1 MATQREILDAYNRIS
16 SRIVNGTGA
25 TLANIFRSLDNWR
38 DDDFERLLP
47 LIENTLNGAK
57 MQSAALQN
65 EFYKQMAQVAG
76 ERFRGGSVAARELTT
91 ESLRNGAS
99 TRDVYRRPFVEVYT
113 AIANNK
119 TITEAVEAG
128 ARRIS
133 SIASTDVQLSRRKAG
148 LLARNR
154 NDRIVGY
161 VRTLTG
167 SENCALCTIASTQR
181 YTRGDL
187 MPIHPGCDCGEMP
200 IYGTQDPGQVIDQV
214 RLDTTYDS
222 IAEQLKLDPEY
233 GARDAGLGKIINSPT
248 EGEKLADYTEIV
260 VTSEH
265 GEYGPTLRWRDQN
278 FTGPSG
284 L

>member
-1 MATQREILDAYNRIS
+1 MATQRQILEAYNRIS
-16 SRIVNGTGA
+16 TRLINGTGDR
-25 TLANIFRSLDNWR
+25 LANIFRSLDNWR
-38 DDDFERLLP
+38 DEDFDRLLP
-47 LIENTLNGAK
+47 LLEQTLSGAK
-57 MQSAALQN
+57 LQSANLQT
-65 EFYKQMAQVAG
+65 EFYRQMAILRDESFTAP
-76 ERFRGGSVAARELTT
+76 RIRKSDLST
-91 ESLRNGAS
+91 EALRNGVS

-119 TITEAVEAG
+119 SITEAIEAG
-128 ARRIS
+128 ARRMQS
-133 SIASTDVQLSRRKAG
+133 LASTDVQLARRNAG
-148 LLARNR
+148 LLSRNS
-154 NDRIVGY
+154 NNRIVGY

-200 IYGTQDPGQVIDQV
+200 IYGDQDPGQVIDQV
-214 RLDTTYDS
+214 RLDQTYES
-222 IAEQLKLDPEY
+222 IEQELRLNPDF

-248 EGEKLADYTEIV
+248 EGQKLADYTEIV

-265 GEYGPTLRWRDQN
+265 GEYGPTLRWRDQD
-278 FTGPSG
+278 FTGPND